1 MPFKSLGDI
10 NLAASQSG
18 VTKIETSDIRILLD
32 EKSLNSLLFMKP
44 FSKLCFIYSTV
55 SEFLRSGNVIYID
68 LDTTFTSYVRNG
80 VFNFSEVN
88 DLLIY
93 TPSANEF
100 EELLSDICSRINS
113 DVALV
118 IIDSLNSFYHLY
130 DGVKGGSLNHLLSS
144 YVSLLL
150 DHTSRLGSRLLI
162 TSMIRQRK
170 TTEWILVPSNRRF
183 IETKGGV
190 ILMVDLLEGALEIN
204 LLKHR
209 KLKISSTKMLLTK
222 EQIPIAS

>member
-1 MPFKSLGDI
+1 
-10 NLAASQSG
+10 
-18 VTKIETSDIRILLD
+18 
-32 EKSLNSLLFMKP
+32 
-44 FSKLCFIYSTV
+44 
-55 SEFLRSGNVIYID
+55 
-68 LDTTFTSYVRNG
+68 
-80 VFNFSEVN
+80 
-88 DLLIY
+88 LIY

-130 DGVKGGSLNHLLSS
+130 DGVKVSSLNHLLSS

-150 DHTSRLGSRLLI
+150 DHTSRLGSRLLV
-162 TSMIRQRK
+162 TSMMRQRK

-190 ILMVDLLEGALEIN
+190 ILMVDLLDGALEIN
-204 LLKHR
+204 LLKHG
-209 KLKISSTKMLLTK
+209 KLKSRYLLHL
-222 EQIPIAS
+222 ELQ